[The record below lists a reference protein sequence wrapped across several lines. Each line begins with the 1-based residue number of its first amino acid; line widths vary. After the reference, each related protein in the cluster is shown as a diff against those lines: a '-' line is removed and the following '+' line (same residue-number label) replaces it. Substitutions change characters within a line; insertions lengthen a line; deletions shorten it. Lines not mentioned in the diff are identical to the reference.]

1 MNLSKK
7 LQSNIMNQEDS
18 PAQVPAPDTNH
29 ATEAETPADA
39 ETRSPKPD
47 LMRNMCFRDTR
58 LFEVSQVKAR
68 ILRERR
74 RTKVKGTA
82 TPDAIHVRILKV
94 GINECTYI
102 SVEDPRPKKR
112 TASTQW
118 LRTRINGGDWLPVE
132 RDPLPLLRLA
142 PDDLTDAQKASRDRH
157 AGILSKVI
165 ELGDEA
171 FDDEKLE
178 HILSKIVQENKIARE
193 VLKRLVNRFLQA
205 GCNVQGLAAR
215 TLAKHGAC
223 RQRRILT
230 ASQVE
235 NGVKPVKVGR
245 KRNDEQASFLVHGK
259 NLPKIL
265 EGARRFLYTKEGGD
279 VNRAWELTCGEYFI
293 SYERTSRVSLEEQL
307 REFPPEKYPS
317 LEQFKYWIQDDALIV
332 QRLKSRYGQRKFN
345 LKLRPLVG
353 RTEDGAPGPGSIFQ
367 IDSTRGDVVVVHQ
380 VTRRPIG
387 RATVYVVTDV
397 FSHMVVGWYVSLLN
411 SGYDAAIL
419 ALLCTASDKEPM
431 YREYNIPFVRGR
443 LPVACL
449 PELIVGDSEL
459 DSKKFHTL
467 VENKVLKTR
476 IAPAYRA
483 ELKGLEEAMIGSI
496 TRKQLEHLPGH
507 SNGLKNRGEINPDH
521 TAALDMRQLNQIVL
535 LWAQNST
542 GRVINKYPL
551 TEAMIIDG
559 LVPTPANLWAWGI
572 LNQVGARRSPNL
584 EQLQRVC
591 LPTAGV
597 LMTRRGIQCAGLFYE
612 PEGTPGNTIPF
623 FEAWRSQAAELGN
636 WELEATYHPEC
647 VAKLWL
653 HHDGNLVKMKL
664 TDESAKRATWSRGDL
679 EGLATE
685 QAVLN
690 SSTKAE
696 NKPLDFVLASEA
708 LRIVEEGKAQ
718 TEAARGTVAQRA
730 KEKFDKKAERENQQA
745 LIQGR
750 PVQPTTPVPVDAPRT
765 LAEADEAAEV
775 ARAKAAREQA
785 A

>member
-1 MNLSKK
+1 MIYDKSSAEQRTEVSPYAHAEPASLS
-7 LQSNIMNQEDS
+7 
-18 PAQVPAPDTNH
+18 
-29 ATEAETPADA
+29 TEMGSDQ
-39 ETRSPKPD
+39 PD
-47 LMRNMCFRDTR
+47 LMRNMCFRETR
-58 LFEVSQVKAR
+58 LFEVSQIQERV
-68 ILRERR
+68 LRERR
-74 RTKVKGTA
+74 RTKVKNTVPPSA
-82 TPDAIHVRILKV
+82 VHVRILKV

-102 SVEDPRPKKR
+102 SIEDPRPKKR
-112 TASTQW
+112 IVATQW
-118 LRTRINGGDWLPVE
+118 VRTRINGGDWLPVE
-132 RDPLPLLRLA
+132 REPLRLLRLA
-142 PDDLTDAQKASRDRH
+142 PDDLTGAQKTSRDRH
-157 AGILSKVI
+157 AEILSGVI
-165 ELGDEA
+165 ALGDGV

-178 HILSKIVQENKIARE
+178 PILSKIVQEKKILRE
-193 VLKRLVNRFLQA
+193 VLRRLVNRFLQA

-223 RQRRILT
+223 RQLRILA
-230 ASQVE
+230 ASQVN

-245 KRNDEQASFLVHGK
+245 PRIDGRASFLVHGK

-265 EGARRFLYTKEGGD
+265 EGAKRFLYTKEGGD
-279 VNRAWELTCGEYFI
+279 ANRAWELTCGEYFV

-307 REFPPEKYPS
+307 NEFPPEKYPS
-317 LEQFKYWIQDDALIV
+317 LEQFKYWIQSDELIV
-332 QRLKSRYGQRKFN
+332 QRLKSRYGQRNFN
-345 LKLRPLVG
+345 LKLRPLDG
-353 RTEDGAPGPGSIFQ
+353 RTEDGASGPGSIFQ

-431 YREYNIPFVRGR
+431 FREYNIPFVRGR

-449 PELIVGDSEL
+449 PQLIVGDSEL

-467 VENKVLKTR
+467 VENEVLKTR

-542 GRVINKYPL
+542 GRIINKYPL
-551 TEAMIIDG
+551 TDAMIVDG

-584 EQLQRVC
+584 EQLQRVS
-591 LPTAGV
+591 LPTSEV
-597 LMTRRGIQCAGLFYE
+597 LMTRRGIQSAGLFYE

-685 QAVLN
+685 QTVLN

-696 NKPLDFVLASEA
+696 NKPLDFVLAMEA

-745 LIQGR
+745 LIAGR
-750 PVQPTTPVPVDAPRT
+750 PVQPTTRVPVDAPRT

-775 ARAKAAREQA
+775 ARAKASREQA